1 MSSVTQL
8 TPRNLDG
15 DVNLQVARNRV
26 LPYHINPRDGW
37 KTSLH
42 GNTDDRIHEA
52 LSKESILNKSVL
64 RDHSGFKNKDL
75 NQYIDID
82 GEGEFTTAVQSPIQ
96 KKGNSKLALGKYMM
110 GCTQHDFALSVESP
124 GM

>member
-42 GNTDDRIHEA
+42 GNTDDRIHDA
-52 LSKESILNKSVL
+52 LSKESIINKSVL

-96 KKGNSKLALGKYMM
+96 KKGNSKLALGKK
-110 GCTQHDFALSVESP
+110 C
-124 GM
+124 